1 MNRVAEEPRWLPRAA
16 IEAAQADQIRTHGGQ
31 LGLRDEGL
39 LESALARAKQRW
51 HYAGDADLA
60 DLAAAYGCGLVGN
73 HPFLDG
79 NKRIGLI
86 AMNMFLILNGK
97 EIEAAEPEIVEKVLG
112 IAKGEI
118 DEETLSSWLR
128 SVLVPYAP

>member
-1 MNRVAEEPRWLPRAA
+1 MN
-16 IEAAQADQIRTHGGQ
+16 
-31 LGLRDEGL
+31 
-39 LESALARAKQRW
+39 
-51 HYAGDADLA
+51 
-60 DLAAAYGCGLVGN
+60 N

-97 EIEAAEPEIVEKVLG
+97 EIEAPEPEVVEKVLG

-118 DEETLSSWLR
+118 DEKTLSSWLR
-128 SVLVPYAP
+128 SVMVPYAP